1 MNESINN
8 MIIREARKEDAV
20 RIAQAVAM
28 AIGDEQSLQQ
38 YCGEDYLSVLT
49 AVAAS
54 SNTQYSWRRALILEY
69 EGLPAGAVVA
79 YDGADL
85 EKLRKT
91 TLDIIQKRT
100 GKRPN
105 IADETQAGEYYL
117 DSIAILPPFRGKGL
131 GKALL
136 HAFCEKIFEQ
146 GYSRI
151 GLIVDKENPQADRL
165 YRSQGFEPVGERDFF
180 GHAMWHLQKQSP
192 YDIRQRV
199 SRADFISEFQ
209 RRVYLALLDI
219 PAGKTITYSALA
231 RQVGCSSALAV
242 GQALKRN
249 PFAPEVPCHRV
260 LSADGSMGGYLGRR
274 EGEALELKR
283 QLLKKE
289 AEKSN

>member
-1 MNESINN
+1 MNSIYKKIN
-8 MIIREARKEDAV
+8 IREARKGDATT
-20 RIAQAVAM
+20 IAHAVAM

-117 DSIAILPPFRGKGL
+117 DSIAILPPFRGKGF

-165 YRSQGFEPVGERDFF
+165 YRSQGFEPVGERYFF

-231 RQVGCSSALAV
+231 RQVGCGSAQAV

-260 LSADGSMGGYLGRR
+260 LSADGSMGGYLGQR

-289 AEKSN
+289 AEK